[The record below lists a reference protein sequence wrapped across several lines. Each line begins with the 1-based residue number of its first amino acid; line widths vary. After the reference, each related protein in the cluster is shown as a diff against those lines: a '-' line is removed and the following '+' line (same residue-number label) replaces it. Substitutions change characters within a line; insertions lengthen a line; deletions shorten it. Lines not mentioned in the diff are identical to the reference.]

1 MISISPGLALMKS
14 VLSVVSF
21 LGAKNMGENRC
32 SYIMK
37 LFPSHPPIPSPSP
50 HHQSPGLLR
59 REKVQY
65 EENSLTSC
73 NPNTNLQTILP
84 PTRWARKTRKHF
96 SNIISTTWYE
106 PPLSTSGWI
115 TRNSWWMFHHIVVTK
130 KEKSILQFRKLCSNT
145 LYYHV
150 RKVDQSKQLLSDS
163 EFLPWC

>member
-1 MISISPGLALMKS
+1 MYCGGWCLQFWFTRSSLM
-14 VLSVVSF
+14 VVSVS
-21 LGAKNMGENRC
+21 GAKNLGENRC

-37 LFPSHPPIPSPSP
+37 LFPSPPLPPPSP
-50 HHQSPGLLR
+50 HHQSPGLPR

-115 TRNSWWMFHHIVVTK
+115 TRNSRWNNHPDGHLVVTK
-130 KEKSILQFRKLCSNT
+130 EEKINFTISKTLLQHS
-145 LYYHV
+145 YY
-150 RKVDQSKQLLSDS
+150 QLPCTESR
-163 EFLPWC
+163 